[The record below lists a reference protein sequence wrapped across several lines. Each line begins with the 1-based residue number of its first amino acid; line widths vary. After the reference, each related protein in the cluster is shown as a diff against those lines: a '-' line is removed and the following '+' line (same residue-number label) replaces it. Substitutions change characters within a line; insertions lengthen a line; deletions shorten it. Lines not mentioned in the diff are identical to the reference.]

1 MSHSDV
7 PNVPHHQKPKFR
19 ASTDSGDAEFAEVDC
34 VEIDGTGVAGRV
46 TLKSVTL
53 PISILMWR
61 DGFLRS
67 ARSLRIRL
75 AACALRRANLA
86 SGDSSRAGRP
96 RLFVIVREKHWEEL
110 SFIKLGPLRL
120 IEDEHG
126 RDSIYV
132 IDDDDVGIRGSSTS
146 AVNPETLKDRL
157 LTPLTVRLEKPR
169 EPTTFDASRSGHL
182 IKLVVGLIQEYG
194 ALQIMEISTLL
205 KNLAVPSIT
214 EQRIQRYLFCAENVG
229 WLKRV
234 SKGSVDYFVAV
245 ATTKDAATIYSK
257 PSAKEKN
264 RPRRRLLIREHWQ
277 KHDAQRFK
285 AISQVFR
292 GTTRGHVSVR

>member
-1 MSHSDV
+1 VLPYAEDL
-7 PNVPHHQKPKFR
+7 
-19 ASTDSGDAEFAEVDC
+19 DAEKIHVQ
-34 VEIDGTGVAGRV
+34 VPTQVI
-46 TLKSVTL
+46 
-53 PISILMWR
+53 
-61 DGFLRS
+61 FLCGGPVS
-67 ARSLRIRL
+67 SLSEKTPLSLRDAFYKIFDNPVLRKRELILAEEITARL
-75 AACALRRANLA
+75 AVFDKYKNILEFETDLA
-86 SGDSSRAGRP
+86 QIVELIILFCESEGSLAELGAFAVIDEIAQ

-132 IDDDDVGIRGSSTS
+132 IDDDDVGIRGSSAS

-157 LTPLTVRLEKPR
+157 LSPLTVRLEKPR

-194 ALQIMEISTLL
+194 ALQIVEISALL

-229 WLKRV
+229 WLRRV

-257 PSAKEKN
+257 ASAKEKTA
-264 RPRRRLLIREHWQ
+264 PA
-277 KHDAQRFK
+277 D
-285 AISQVFR
+285 
-292 GTTRGHVSVR
+292 GC